1 MALHRSYYIGR
12 DLDDRTT
19 SEGILRAQGGN
30 KRSARSHLTHSVSHQ
45 AMVSKTFNKR
55 SKTFNKRSNTLN
67 KRLNTFN
74 KRSARSYL
82 THSVSHQ
89 AMVSRTFNKRS
100 IKNQETVENFAVV
113 FEKCDKNR
121 DFMRKHLPHQTT
133 RASPKS
139 ASGRILPRK
148 QHLYLASTNIFV
160 LLEFYHISCC
170 DKQAL
175 FQDSHQQMH
184 LLQPTHHPNPS

>member
-45 AMVSKTFNKR
+45 AMVSKTFNERSKKIKKR
-55 SKTFNKRSNTLN
+55 SKT
-67 KRLNTFN
+67 
-74 KRSARSYL
+74 
-82 THSVSHQ
+82 
-89 AMVSRTFNKRS
+89 
-100 IKNQETVENFAVV
+100 VV

-184 LLQPTHHPNPS
+184 LPPLTSPTLADPAWL